1 MNKKLKTA
9 FCILI
14 AAVLIAGQALAIP
27 LYRRQGDLA
36 TPSSQY
42 ELASK
47 LAYYIKVLHIDSGL
61 NDDPMLRAYQAVFE
75 TEEELNVVSLR
86 RELIAWFREDADN
99 ADLFM
104 DTMLWLY
111 DHHSYIFTQEEYN
124 QAYPSSGDYKGIG
137 MTYHIY
143 GTTLWVNELQPGSPA
158 ELAGIEQGDRVVA
171 INDRDLRV
179 MTQEEI
185 SLYMEQTRGQECT
198 MTVIRGESNE
208 EITFELV
215 PADVEIP
222 NVSHEIID
230 GVGYLRIERFAAE
243 DFTDGLDAA
252 VADFAAAGV
261 TEVIIDL
268 RDNPGGSVVQL
279 EEALNAFIPEE
290 GKLLFTE
297 RSREKTTE
305 HRSTG
310 GGYATEQLYVL
321 IDGGSASSSEIMSG
335 ALRDL
340 GLATLVGGH
349 SYGKGRGQGSFY
361 LEDYIVVCSVSEA
374 LLPVTGAYDGEGLE
388 PDITT
393 GDGRVYFDYDAL
405 GKLAVGSAVS
415 AQSDEGQIEALEARL
430 YLLGYLNVLPD
441 GNFDSHTVEAL
452 NQLQEVLGLA
462 KEKSASAALLKT
474 LDGIVETYREAYT
487 LEDSAWEAVWNLIDE
502 SKTDAAA

>member
-1 MNKKLKTA
+1 VAM
-9 FCILI
+9 
-14 AAVLIAGQALAIP
+14 
-27 LYRRQGDLA
+27 
-36 TPSSQY
+36 
-42 ELASK
+42 
-47 LAYYIKVLHIDSGL
+47 
-61 NDDPMLRAYQAVFE
+61 
-75 TEEELNVVSLR
+75 R

-99 ADLFM
+99 ADIFM

-111 DHHSYIFTQEEYN
+111 DHHSYIMTREEYD
-124 QAYPSSGDYKGIG
+124 QAFPSSGDYKGIG

-158 ELAGIEQGDRVVA
+158 ELAGILPGDRVIA

-185 SLYMEQTRGQECT
+185 SLYMEETRGQECT

-208 EITFELV
+208 EITFELI
-215 PADVEIP
+215 PADVDIP

-243 DFTDGLDAA
+243 DFTDGLQAA
-252 VADFAAAGV
+252 VADFKERGV

-268 RDNPGGSVVQL
+268 RDNPGGSVRQL
-279 EEALNAFIPEE
+279 EEALNTFIPEE

-305 HRSTG
+305 HRSAG
-310 GGYATEQLYVL
+310 GGYATEQIYVL

-335 ALRDL
+335 SLRDL
-340 GLATLVGGH
+340 GLAKLVGEH
-349 SYGKGRGQGSFY
+349 SYGKGRGQGSYY

-388 PDITT
+388 PDVAA
-393 GDGRVYFDYDAL
+393 GDVKTHLDFEAL
-405 GKLAVGSAVS
+405 GKLTTDCAVS
-415 AQSDEGQIEALEARL
+415 AQSDKERIEALEARL
-430 YLLGYLNVLPD
+430 YLLGYLRVLPD
-441 GNFDSHTVEAL
+441 GSFDSHTSEAL
-452 NQLQEVLGLA
+452 NELQAALGLA
-462 KEKSASAALLKT
+462 KENSASTALLKS
-474 LDGIVETYREAYT
+474 LDSIVETYREAYT
-487 LEDSAWEAVWNLIDE
+487 LEDSSWEAVWNLIEE